1 MSLIKCDFYNMLHK
15 KLLDIYFEL
24 TNYEPIN
31 TVSQDSTF
39 VRNILSIK
47 CKRNP
52 QYYNKPGLKI
62 HAIVDTLRTPIS
74 LHVSD
79 CTDHDSRFVKELI
92 YKKIITNDNFKYSLY
107 YF

>member
-1 MSLIKCDFYNMLHK
+1 MIF
-15 KLLDIYFEL
+15 IIFFEL
-24 TNYEPIN
+24 TNYETIN

-39 VRNILSIK
+39 VRNIFSIK

-79 CTDHDSRFVKELI
+79 CTDHDSRFIKELI
-92 YKKIITNDNFKYSLY
+92 DKKNVIHF
-107 YF
+107 